1 MILEIMLLQ
10 RAVVNERRFFW
21 LKTML
26 FGWCL
31 LSSSFISAFVF
42 QVADFL
48 DEFREDVTRGFSKI
62 EGFSRD
68 TLVKMA
74 GENYLSLSA

>member
-10 RAVVNERRFFW
+10 RAVVNERRFFG

-26 FGWCL
+26 FGWCF
-31 LSSSFISAFVF
+31 LSSGFATAFVF